1 MPRGNL
7 AHIETQVVTSGI
19 GVTPVQLTG
28 LTTTVTVPA
37 NRLIRVSGLVT
48 FGQPTGNG
56 IANLDI
62 YDGAASIQS
71 VFISLSPT
79 APGVTYAPLFITRT
93 LTPAAGGHNWR
104 LVATCNV
111 GTIATQN
118 NAANRFAVLDVDD
131 IGSTLA

>member
-1 MPRGNL
+1 MATTPILALPYPLDTDRVTDGDNAIRALAERLEAKMPRGNL

-62 YDGAASIQS
+62 YDEVVGLPERFVEPLPDFVPPIRRAA
-71 VFISLSPT
+71 
-79 APGVTYAPLFITRT
+79 
-93 LTPAAGGHNWR
+93 
-104 LVATCNV
+104 
-111 GTIATQN
+111 
-118 NAANRFAVLDVDD
+118 
-131 IGSTLA
+131 